1 MGKVKTQLMKDTM
14 DDMGDI
20 ADEFI
25 TEKQINEARRAWI
38 LEQYSFKEL
47 KAELERRGFKVIKI

>member
-47 KAELERRGFKVIKI
+47 KAELERRGFKVVK

>member
-14 DDMGDI
+14 DDMGDL
-20 ADEFI
+20 ANEFV
-25 TEKQINEARRAWI
+25 TEKEINEARRAWI

-47 KAELERRGFKVIKI
+47 KAEVERRGFKVIKI